1 MLGPPELLDDVAR
14 ISDHVPD
21 GLCLGGVVELPDF
34 HLGLILREMS
44 TNAKRHLPRKTTRM
58 GKLGNSAFA
67 QAAGRP
73 ARSQVT
79 KG

>member
-44 TNAKRHLPRKTTRM
+44 TNARSHLPLETTLM
-58 GKLGNSAFA
+58 GKPLE
-67 QAAGRP
+67 
-73 ARSQVT
+73 
-79 KG
+79 